1 MNTTTIS
8 EYSIIPMEYD
18 VMIGLDVDKHSISAT
33 MVDHYGF
40 QKSITVPYDS
50 TALLNYTRKHFDKK
64 RIAFAYEAG
73 PTGYGLYDALQTAGH
88 PCLVVASSMVPMRRG
103 SQVKTNRLDSK
114 QLAESMRGGQLK
126 GIRVPLTVYRELRHL
141 TQLRSMYV
149 RHVSGTKC
157 RIKALLLMEGLSF
170 PDAPPNSQWS
180 ARVIE
185 ALAHLSVS
193 ATVRFKLD
201 CLLETLAFHQRQA
214 LITQRQIRRVCSEN
228 QELAD
233 SIRYL
238 TSLPGIGWIV
248 ASTAL
253 ARIGDWRQL
262 RTVHE
267 LGAFFGLVPS
277 EHSTGDRSSKGSIT
291 QAGDP
296 RLRSMLI
303 EAAWSAIRQDKELS
317 EFYHRIYQRH
327 PRDRAARKA
336 IVAVAR
342 KLTERMYCVLKERRE
357 YIINPIENPK

>member
-1 MNTTTIS
+1 MDTKNVIGF
-8 EYSIIPMEYD
+8 SITPLEYD
-18 VMIGLDVDKHSISAT
+18 VFIGLDVDKQSISAT
-33 MVDHYGF
+33 MADHHGLI
-40 QKSITVPYDS
+40 KSIKVPNNS
-50 TALLNYTRKHFDKK
+50 TALLNYTRKQFVNK
-64 RIAFAYEAG
+64 RIAFVYEAG
-73 PTGYGLYDALQTAGH
+73 PTGYSLYDQLQTAGH
-88 PCLVVASSMVPMRRG
+88 TCLVVPSSMVPIQRG
-103 SQVKTNRLDSK
+103 SHVKTNRLDSEH
-114 QLAESMRGGQLK
+114 LAQSMRGGQLK
-126 GIRVPLTVYRELRHL
+126 GIRVPTKMYRELRHL

-149 RHVSGTKC
+149 RQLSGAKC

-170 PDAPPNSQWS
+170 PEAPPNSQWS

-185 ALAHLSVS
+185 ELAQLSCS
-193 ATVRFKLD
+193 TAVRFKLD
-201 CLLETLAFHQRQA
+201 RLLETLAFNQQQA
-214 LITQRQIRRVCSEN
+214 LMTQRQIRYLCSED
-228 QELAD
+228 QDLAD

-238 TSLPGIGWIV
+238 TSLPGIDWIV

-262 RTVHE
+262 RTIHE

-277 EHSTGDRSSKGSIT
+277 EHSTGERSSKGSIT

-303 EAAWSAIRQDKELS
+303 EAAWSAIRQDKELA

-342 KLTERMYCVLKERRE
+342 RLTERMYCVLKERRE
-357 YIINPIENPK
+357 YVIHPLENFK